1 MISGVEHETFYN
13 FRTINIFIIKRMYL
27 DTDNIIF
34 PALAT
39 DFSGKVATV
48 VTSCLLLLLLLFFK
62 SASPL

>member
-27 DTDNIIF
+27 DTDNIIL

-39 DFSGKVATV
+39 DFSGKGMFSWV
-48 VTSCLLLLLLLFFK
+48 SMLYHHFYK
-62 SASPL
+62 GKQRS